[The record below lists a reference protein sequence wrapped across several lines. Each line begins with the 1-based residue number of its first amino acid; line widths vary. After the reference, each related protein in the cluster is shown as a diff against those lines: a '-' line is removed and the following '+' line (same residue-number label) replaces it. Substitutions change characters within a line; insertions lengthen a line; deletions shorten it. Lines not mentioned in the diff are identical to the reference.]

1 MPRLL
6 LLAVVILTALAAGSG
21 QTGEPSAGTDVYVF
35 WANGCPHCERALAF
49 LGRLESEEPSIRV
62 HRLEIT
68 RNPFHRDVFGKI
80 AELHRI
86 ADPVVP
92 FIVIGDRVFAGYYDD
107 TSTGT
112 ELRAAAFVCL
122 TSRCADRVR
131 PVLSGEPPLVGDE
144 RPAPSPGR
152 RLPETIR
159 LPIIGSIAT
168 RHLSLPALTVV
179 LGAADGFN
187 PCAMWTLVFLMGL
200 LVGMRNKRRRWAL
213 GVTFLAASAFV
224 YYLIMAAWLN
234 VLLFVGMVIWIRVGI
249 GVVAL
254 SAGAFTLREFFLNP
268 AQVCDLAASER
279 HQRVFAKLRA
289 LVSEPSLAIAA
300 TGIVLLAFA
309 VNVVELLCSA
319 GIPAVYTQVL
329 ALSDLPVWDYHAYLL
344 LYILVFMLDDLLVFF
359 TAMATLE
366 VTGLTGRYVHW
377 ANLVG
382 AVALLILGALIILRP
397 EWLMFG

>member
-1 MPRLL
+1 MPRFLFLSLL
-6 LLAVVILTALAAGSG
+6 ILTAMAAASG
-21 QTGEPSAGTDVYVF
+21 QAGEPSAGTDVYVF
-35 WANGCPHCERALAF
+35 WANGCLHCERALAF
-49 LGRLESEEPSIRV
+49 LSRLESEKPSIRV

-68 RNPFHRDVFGKI
+68 RNAFHRDVFGKI
-80 AELHRI
+80 AESHRI

-92 FIVIGDRVFAGYYDD
+92 LIVIGDRVFAGYYDD
-107 TSTGT
+107 ASTGA

-131 PVLSGEPPLVGDE
+131 QVLSGEPPPVVDE
-144 RPAPSPGR
+144 KPVPGPGR
-152 RLPETIR
+152 RLPETIK

-213 GVTFLAASAFV
+213 GVTFLVASAFV

-234 VLLFVGMVIWIRVGI
+234 LLLFVGMVIWIRLGI

-254 SAGAFTLREFFLNP
+254 SAGVLTLREFFLNP
-268 AQVCDLAASER
+268 AQVCNLSASER
-279 HQRVFAKLRA
+279 HQRVFEKLRA
-289 LVSEPSLAIAA
+289 LVSEPSLIIAA

-329 ALSDLPVWDYHAYLL
+329 ALSDLSVWDYHAYLL
-344 LYILVFMLDDLLVFF
+344 LYILVFMLDDMFIFF
-359 TAMATLE
+359 TTMATLE
-366 VTGLTGRYVHW
+366 VTGLTGKYTHW

-382 AVALLILGALIILRP
+382 GVALLILGALIVLRP